1 MKDAISGIKK
11 ALLGARP
18 TLNIAAKKN
27 YLLLRE
33 ALSRDGA
40 RPRILCV
47 GAGMVPG
54 EGIDALGPD
63 IVRTDIEYSGNLDIA
78 CDGGMLSFKE
88 GSFDAVILQAVL
100 EHAKNYRDII
110 KESRRVLKDGG
121 YVYAEMPFIQGRHT
135 ENDYRRFTLEGLK
148 SEMRGIGGF
157 TEIKAGICCGPFSGF
172 VWTTSALLALIFSFN
187 NRWLFERLNI
197 LFLYLLLPLKYLDIF
212 FGRSKNAEMIAS
224 AFYFI
229 GRK

>member
-1 MKDAISGIKK
+1 MGFIPEFKDA
-11 ALLGARP
+11 LLSVRP
-18 TLNIAAKKN
+18 TLNLASRKN
-27 YLLLRE
+27 YLLLKE
-33 ALSRDGA
+33 ALFKDGA

-47 GAGMVPG
+47 GAGKVPG

-63 IVRTDIEYSGNLDIA
+63 VIKADIEYSENLDIA

-88 GSFDAVILQAVL
+88 SSFDAVILQAVL
-100 EHAKNYRDII
+100 EHAKNHKDII

-121 YVYAEMPFIQGRHT
+121 YIYAEMPFIQGEHM
-135 ENDYRRFTLEGLK
+135 ENDYRRFTLEGLR
-148 SEMRGIGGF
+148 SELGEF

-172 VWTTSALLALIFSFN
+172 VCIASALLSLIFSLN
-187 NRWLFERLNI
+187 NRWLFDRLNL
-197 LFLYLLLPLKYLDIF
+197 LFLYLLLPLKYLDVF